1 MNLKTLIFIFFSLV
15 LIATLATGQ
24 TTPYNKLDKLKV
36 NDLIA
41 GKLEVQSTSK
51 SSLPC
56 PSMTQVQRDAIVSPQ
71 DGSCVYNNDTNV
83 LNIYNGTEWVEV
95 GSGGGGGGGIANWET
110 AKFYEVGDV
119 VIESNKIY
127 QCNTQHTSS
136 VFATDIA
143 NWTKLVAPISLTTEV
158 SGVLPMAN
166 GGTDKALTP
175 ELGGI
180 VYTDGGSMEILGAGT
195 LGQLLKS
202 NGAAAPEWTTL
213 SVDDATFSG
222 VLSLGKGGTNK
233 SLTASNGA
241 IAYSDT
247 DSIEL
252 LAPGTAGQILQSNGV
267 GAPSYV
273 NKSISGKNENGSSVT
288 LEEIQV
294 SNNQLTQTDV
304 NKHLLESGNSNIL
317 ANPSFEHSTV
327 STSWTSSAGTLA
339 EDISVVVNG
348 KKSLSVNLST
358 QALALTQDSTL
369 YAAQFAD
376 GVQGIAS
383 VRVKT
388 SLSGIKVCSRQAG
401 VTSTTNCVNVQGNG
415 KWGLY
420 KVPLILGATSNGI
433 SIHSN
438 GTSLTGTVYLDD
450 AFVGAVDLQATID
463 ASKVAGEAYFAGTSG
478 CTWSRTSTTLGA
490 FTSTAACPG
499 PTIVEQNMGSWQT
512 TDSDLPR
519 ITINNLPAGKYKA
532 KFIFANFMSAT
543 ANSAF
548 SIFDGNSSCYAVG
561 AEASSIPGNTVVE
574 CSFNY
579 QSSGNRSFELYG
591 ASVAS
596 TLSVQNSIT
605 SPSSGAK
612 FILEYFGSSS
622 VYSSTNADT
631 DWASCGHTTSSFT
644 GFGTVSNIET
654 QCKRQGGDLLM
665 KGKFTAG
672 TPTAVEARIALPLWD
687 GAQLV
692 SAGTSVIPSLQF
704 VANAY
709 RNVNSSAYY
718 SSSILMEPSVSYLTF
733 GMQSDVNT
741 ITTKLTGTNFIGTG
755 NVLSFE
761 VARIPIQGWQQSN
774 LIIAEL
780 SGLQSCTNTLE
791 CTDTFSAKI
800 SSAGV
805 VSAENVDWINGNGSV
820 ASPNITLTFNSSI
833 FTVAPNCT
841 ASPIYDGSN
850 VRVPYNVTSTSSS
863 VLVGSVNPTTGAGTN
878 YAFSIVCQ
886 KQGVDYVG
894 KTAKAVASD
903 QNLATPGTTKSTL
916 CSARISS
923 TGVISNQKGGCF
935 SSCTNAT
942 VPLCTFT
949 SNYWAAEPNC
959 WSKAITTGLDGIT
972 VVSGTT
978 SMSGNVAN
986 VSGASVSSDRYY
998 FCHGERQ

>member
-180 VYTDGGSMEILGAGT
+180 VYTDGGSMEVLGAGT

-241 IAYSDT
+241 IAYSDA

-273 NKSISGKNENGSSVT
+273 NKSISGKNENGSTVT

-339 EDISVVVNG
+339 EDLSVVVNG
-348 KKSLSVNLST
+348 KKSLSVTLST
-358 QALALTQDSTL
+358 QALAVTQDSTL

-376 GVQGIAS
+376 GVQGLAS

-388 SLSGIKVCSRQAG
+388 SLSGIRVCSRQAG

-420 KVPLILGATSNGI
+420 KVPMILGATSNGI
-433 SIHSN
+433 SIASN

-450 AFVGAVDLQATID
+450 AFVGAVDLKTD
-463 ASKVAGEAYFAGTSG
+463 VPTVVVNSASASGAINAGTQFSG
-478 CTWSRTSTTLGA
+478 TFTIFGSPSLFTQSSGVITFTKRAAVSASFSLTSSTT
-490 FTSTAACPG
+490 
-499 PTIVEQNMGSWQT
+499 T
-512 TDSDLPR
+512 TVIPS
-519 ITINNLPAGKYKA
+519 IEKNNVSQSG
-532 KFIFANFMSAT
+532 
-543 ANSAF
+543 
-548 SIFDGNSSCYAVG
+548 D
-561 AEASSIPGNTVVE
+561 NTPVV
-574 CSFNY
+574 
-579 QSSGNRSFELYG
+579 SGNRSSSSYDSIFEIG
-591 ASVAS
+591 D
-596 TLSVQNSIT
+596 TLSFENSSPGNASASSISFVAT
-605 SPSSGAK
+605 SVENG
-612 FILEYFGSSS
+612 S

-644 GFGTVSNIET
+644 GFGTVSAIET

-665 KGKFTAG
+665 KGKFTSG
-672 TPTAVEARIALPLWD
+672 VSTAAEARLSLPVWD
-687 GAQLV
+687 GVQLV
-692 SAGTSVIPSLQF
+692 SAGNPTIPTIQF
-704 VANAY
+704 AGYGVLNA
-709 RNVNSSAYY
+709 STATQKTML
-718 SSSILMEPSVSYLTF
+718 IEPSVSYFTF
-733 GMQSDVNT
+733 SQQSATTSGLSKANGLDILSNGNT
-741 ITTKLTGTNFIGTG
+741 Y
-755 NVLSFE
+755 SFN
-761 VARIPIQGWQQSN
+761 ARIPIAGWQQSN
-774 LIIAEL
+774 IIIGQFN
-780 SGLQSCTNTLE
+780 GLESCTNTLE
-791 CTDTFSAKI
+791 CTDTFSASI
-800 SSAGV
+800 TETGV
-805 VSAENVDWINGNGSV
+805 VSQENINWIDGNCSV
-820 ASPNITLTFNSSI
+820 TTGNFTCNYIASLVTQPMNCVTTDLSALTS
-833 FTVAPNCT
+833 PT
-841 ASPIYDGSN
+841 AT
-850 VRVPYNVTSTSSS
+850 RVYNTTSTGFQAS
-863 VLVGSVNPTTGAGTN
+863 NTAGRG
-878 YAFSIVCQ
+878 IRVICQ
-886 KQGVDYVG
+886 KQGVDYIG
-894 KTAKAVASD
+894 KLAKAVASD
-903 QNLATPGTTKSTL
+903 QNVRTPGETKVVNFSLSYGTTNLSTP
-916 CSARISS
+916 CSTSPCLINQVGSVVSSVTRTS
-923 TGVISNQKGGCF
+923 TGSYTVNFVNSMDKVHCAYGSGTSSAGDAIISYGL
-935 SSCTNAT
+935 SSCSSPCSNITFSTRQASSVAT
-942 VPLCTFT
+942 LRDSYGSIVCT
-949 SNYWAAEPNC
+949 
-959 WSKAITTGLDGIT
+959 G
-972 VVSGTT
+972 V
-978 SMSGNVAN
+978 
-986 VSGASVSSDRYY
+986 
-998 FCHGERQ
+998 QQ

>member
-127 QCNTQHTSS
+127 QCSTQHTSS

-143 NWTKLVAPISLTTEV
+143 NWTKLVAPISLTSEV

-180 VYTDGGSMEILGAGT
+180 VYTDAGSMEILGAGT

-241 IAYSDT
+241 IAYSDA

-252 LAPGTAGQILQSNGV
+252 LAPGTSGQILQSNGV
-267 GAPSYV
+267 AAPSYV
-273 NKSISGKNENGSSVT
+273 NKSISAKNENGSSVT

-294 SNNQLTQTDV
+294 SNNQLTQTDT

-339 EDISVVVNG
+339 EDLSVVVNG

-358 QALALTQDSTL
+358 QALAVTQDSTL

-376 GVQGIAS
+376 GVQGLAS

-420 KVPLILGATSNGI
+420 KVPMILGATSNGI

-450 AFVGAVDLQATID
+450 AFVGAVDLQATVETRKLLGTVTISGCSISQGNTSLTY
-463 ASKVAGEAYFAGTSG
+463 ATLGTSTG
-478 CTWSRTSTTLGA
+478 CSYSVTGSVLAPTTNVQGFRLSSVPVGNIEVIGFGSFGKSSTTTNADVSFQIRDLTNLKNGQENFISHVSGGGA
-490 FTSTAACPG
+490 AVAVPSIKGT
-499 PTIVEQNMGSWQT
+499 
-512 TDSDLPR
+512 
-519 ITINNLPAGKYKA
+519 
-532 KFIFANFMSAT
+532 MSY
-543 ANSAF
+543 
-548 SIFDGNSSCYAVG
+548 NSSASTSSFEIYGKTSNASAGVNVFNFG
-561 AEASSIPGNTVVE
+561 PNNSNAQNTYYEVWHNPSSSI
-574 CSFNY
+574 
-579 QSSGNRSFELYG
+579 
-591 ASVAS
+591 
-596 TLSVQNSIT
+596 
-605 SPSSGAK
+605 
-612 FILEYFGSSS
+612 
-622 VYSSTNADT
+622 YSSTNADT

-644 GFGTVSNIET
+644 GFGTVSAIET

-665 KGKFTAG
+665 KGKFVFG
-672 TPTAVEARIALPLWD
+672 TPTAVEARLSLPIWN
-687 GAQLV
+687 GTQLV
-692 SAGTSVIPSLQF
+692 SAGTTIIPSLQLAGDAGIN
-704 VANAY
+704 ANSATY
-709 RNVNSSAYY
+709 FRNASL
-718 SSSILMEPSVSYLTF
+718 IEPSVSYLTF
-733 GMQSDVNT
+733 GHQDSARNILTKVAGST
-741 ITTKLTGTNFIGTG
+741 IAAAGTNF
-755 NVLSFE
+755 SFT
-761 VARIPIQGWQQSN
+761 ARIPIEGWQQSN
-774 LIIAEL
+774 IIIGQFNGLESCL
-780 SGLQSCTNTLE
+780 STLD
-791 CTDTFSAKI
+791 CTDVFSAKI
-800 SSAGV
+800 SAAGV
-805 VSAENVDWINGNGSV
+805 VSAENVDWINGNCTMANPVNTCQFKAG
-820 ASPNITLTFNSSI
+820 I
-833 FTVAPNCT
+833 FTVSPNCVVVH
-841 ASPIYDGSN
+841 DGADLGNLMAKIDNSQ
-850 VRVPYNVTSTSSS
+850 TSSTQ
-863 VLVGSVNPTTGAGTN
+863 VGYRTQLSAANTYQALAVNL
-878 YAFSIVCQ
+878 ICQ

-894 KTAKAVASD
+894 KTARAVSSD
-903 QNLATPGTTKSTL
+903 QNLRSPGLTKAVINSCAFTNNGSSIVVRSGYSRL
-916 CSARISS
+916 CSSWISS
-923 TGVISNQKGGCF
+923 VSR
-935 SSCTNAT
+935 
-942 VPLCTFT
+942 
-949 SNYWAAEPNC
+949 
-959 WSKAITTGLDGIT
+959 TTT
-972 VVSGTT
+972 
-978 SMSGNVAN
+978 
-986 VSGASVSSDRYY
+986 
-998 FCHGERQ
+998 

>member
-1 MNLKTLIFIFFSLV
+1 
-15 LIATLATGQ
+15 
-24 TTPYNKLDKLKV
+24 
-36 NDLIA
+36 
-41 GKLEVQSTSK
+41 
-51 SSLPC
+51 
-56 PSMTQVQRDAIVSPQ
+56 MTQVQRDAIVSPQ

-241 IAYSDT
+241 IAYSDA

-339 EDISVVVNG
+339 AESSVVVNG

-376 GVQGIAS
+376 GVQGLAS

-401 VTSTTNCVNVQGNG
+401 VTSTTNCVNVQSNG

-420 KVPLILGATSNGI
+420 KVPMILGATSNGI

-450 AFVGAVDLQATID
+450 AFVGAVDLKQDVDARRLLGTITITGCSSNHGNSSTSFASLGTATGCSYAVTGSVLAPTTNVQGFRLSSIPVGSIEIIGIGSFGKSGT
-463 ASKVAGEAYFAGTSG
+463 ASNSDVAFQFRDLTNTKNGQDNFLSHVSAGGAAVVTPNVKGTLSYTTAAGTSSFEIFG
-478 CTWSRTSTTLGA
+478 KTS
-490 FTSTAACPG
+490 
-499 PTIVEQNMGSWQT
+499 N
-512 TDSDLPR
+512 
-519 ITINNLPAGKYKA
+519 IT
-532 KFIFANFMSAT
+532 
-543 ANSAF
+543 
-548 SIFDGNSSCYAVG
+548 
-561 AEASSIPGNTVVE
+561 
-574 CSFNY
+574 
-579 QSSGNRSFELYG
+579 SSGVNVFNFGPHNTNAQPTYYEIWYNG
-591 ASVAS
+591 NNS
-596 TLSVQNSIT
+596 T
-605 SPSSGAK
+605 
-612 FILEYFGSSS
+612 
-622 VYSSTNADT
+622 YSSTNADT
-631 DWASCGHTTSSFT
+631 DWASCTPTSSQ
-644 GFGTVSNIET
+644 GFGTPTFAV

-665 KGKFTAG
+665 KGRFTPSA
-672 TPTAVEARIALPLWD
+672 TTAVEARLGLPLWN
-687 GAQLV
+687 GVQLI
-692 SAGTSVIPSLQF
+692 SAGSSIIPALE
-704 VANAY
+704 VANGFYLRGVAA
-709 RNVNSSAYY
+709 NAKGGAML
-718 SSSILMEPSVSYLTF
+718 IEPSVAYLTF
-733 GMQSDVNT
+733 GTADTYNSSLVNSFS
-741 ITTKLTGTNFIGTG
+741 KANAN
-755 NVLSFE
+755 NVASTETLSFN
-761 VARIPIQGWQQSN
+761 ARIPIAGWEQSN
-774 LIIAEL
+774 IIIGQFN
-780 SGLQSCTNTLE
+780 GLESCTNTLE

-805 VSAENVDWINGNGSV
+805 TSDENVDFISGNCSV
-820 ASPNITLTFNSSI
+820 SATSTFSCTFNSSI
-833 FTVAPNCT
+833 FTVAPTC
-841 ASPIYDGSN
+841 
-850 VRVPYNVTSTSSS
+850 VVTNQEINAATTNGMITSIISSS
-863 VLVGSVNPTTGAGTN
+863 SSNLSYRTNRHDSVATPYPTN
-878 YAFSIVCQ
+878 IICQ

-903 QNLATPGTTKSTL
+903 QNLATPGRLKVKSCTYAFGGASATMSSPTVCSTGTCVEMYDS
-916 CSARISS
+916 CSAGS
-923 TGVISNQKGGCF
+923 
-935 SSCTNAT
+935 
-942 VPLCTFT
+942 PPTF
-949 SNYWAAEPNC
+949 AG
-959 WSKAITTGLDGIT
+959 TGLY
-972 VVSGTT
+972 SAMSFANGTWRAGSPVT
-978 SMSGNVAN
+978 CKCEAFINSS
-986 VSGASVSSDRYY
+986 ASYDCRRYY
-998 FCHGERQ
+998 GSTNPIVADSNGGISFNVFATISQPVAAGNTYNILECTGEAP